1 MPQCGCFHR
10 YDLKSTGLDSYE
22 LEVAAEGTIK
32 LTDIIENAGLADSV
46 ALQRDFFSLARRYD
60 LLGVRDERR
69 LRDCLDLLTSVMM
82 IELDGLSEC
91 YALGPYTVFDD
102 EQRAQRSALGNL
114 MNSAK
119 YHGSISSLQSLRTK
133 LQCFISQH
141 PRLRNVDYIA
151 SPPKSD
157 PTTVD
162 VAGRCA
168 NTVARDG
175 GYGLVTAAK
184 VRETAPQKEDSQD
197 NEKEAAARVAHSVEI
212 GIDVQG
218 AGVLVI
224 DDTVRSGG
232 TIREMARE
240 LRVAGADVIFALS
253 IAKDAKFTLGGV
265 SLSQEQ
271 WL

>member
-1 MPQCGCFHR
+1 MPQCGCYHR

-22 LEVAAEGTIK
+22 LEVDAEGTIR
-32 LTDIIENAGLADSV
+32 LTDIIENARLADSV
-46 ALQRDFFSLARRYD
+46 VLQQDFFSLARRYD
-60 LLGVRDERR
+60 LLGVTDERR
-69 LRDCLDLLTSVMM
+69 LRDFLDLLTSVMT

-91 YALGPYTVFDD
+91 YALGPYSVFDD
-102 EQRAQRSALGNL
+102 EQRRQRSALGHL

-119 YHGSISSLQSLRTK
+119 YQRSISSLQSLQTK

-141 PRLRNVDYIA
+141 PRLRNVDYVA

-157 PTTVD
+157 PSTVD

-168 NTVARDG
+168 SAIALHG
-175 GYGLVTAAK
+175 GYGLVRATK

-212 GIDVQG
+212 GMDMQG

-232 TIREMARE
+232 TIQEMARE

-253 IAKDAKFTLGGV
+253 VAKDAKFTLGGV
-265 SLSQEQ
+265 TLSQEQ
-271 WL
+271 WP